1 MCVTLG
7 EWHFL
12 SGAVAGVVA
21 TIVALWYM
29 GGKEVN

>member
-12 SGAVAGVVA
+12 AGAIAGA
-21 TIVALWYM
+21 ASMLVALWYVA
-29 GGKEVN
+29 GKEVN